1 MSMRRAYYIAEKI
14 CAVIGCI
21 VLCGSIGLAIFISW
35 KIPWHTVNLWRL
47 EENFQAIA
55 PHHPAD
61 SKLLL
66 KRKYVGGLYP
76 SGSVSC
82 SYFIGEFHSSALSR
96 EEIVRAYQNITV
108 TSFDRTTELSV
119 EVRFADEGFLDDPW
133 YKWREELLRSLSP
146 SATEETIYSVVVAHM
161 HHSSYAGDFRCF

>member
-1 MSMRRAYYIAEKI
+1 MTWQRAYRIGEKI
-14 CAVIGCI
+14 CAVIGFI
-21 VLCGSIGLAIFISW
+21 VVSFCVGLAVFISW

-47 EENFQAIA
+47 ERNFQTIS

-82 SYFIGEFHSSALSR
+82 SYFVGEFRSSALSR
-96 EEIVRAYQNITV
+96 EEIARTYAGLTV
-108 TSFDRTTELSV
+108 VSFDRDTELPV
-119 EVRFADEGFLDDPW
+119 EVRFVDEGFLDDPW
-133 YKWREELLRSLSP
+133 YEWREELLKSFHS
-146 SATEETIYSVVVAHM
+146 STTSENIYSVVAAHM
-161 HHSSYAGDFRCF
+161 HHSSYYGDFRCF